1 MTEAYHLQ
9 VSFRSNEY
17 TSNGIL
23 QAFLEELGYEGFWE
37 EGEWFH
43 AFISERGY
51 DETLLRG
58 LAAAYGLD
66 YKVERIVNKNWN
78 QEWESSFQPVVIG
91 GFCRIRA
98 DFHKPGKETQHEIVI
113 TPKMSFGTG
122 HHATTYLMIQA
133 MQELDFNNKAVLDFG
148 TGTGVLAILAEK
160 LGANHITACDNDPW
174 SLENAA
180 ENIRKN
186 DCRSIRLTGE
196 GIDSIPLVYDL
207 ILANIN
213 RNVLL
218 THMSTLATL
227 LKPGGTLMMS
237 GFLQNDLVPIEQSLS
252 IHKMMVY
259 SILEKNNW
267 ILAVVKNQS
276 Y

>member
-1 MTEAYHLQ
+1 MTEAWHIQ
-9 VSFRSNEY
+9 VSFRNNEH

-23 QAFLEELGYEGFWE
+23 LAFLEELGYEGFWE

-43 AFISERGY
+43 AFIGEQGY
-51 DETLLRG
+51 DENSLRD
-58 LAAAYGLD
+58 LATTYGLD
-66 YKVERIVNKNWN
+66 FKVERIVNKNWN
-78 QEWESSFQPVVIG
+78 QEWESSFQPVVVG
-91 GFCRIRA
+91 SFCRIRA
-98 DFHKPGKETQHEIVI
+98 DFHKPGKETRHEIVI

-133 MQELDFNNKAVLDFG
+133 MQELDFYNKAVLDFG

-160 LGANHITACDNDPW
+160 LGANIITACDNDPW

-180 ENIRKN
+180 ENIQKN

-196 GIDSIPLVYDL
+196 EIDSVPLVYDL

-218 THMSTLATL
+218 NHMPTIATI
-227 LKPGGTLMMS
+227 LKPGGTLLMS
-237 GFLQNDLVPIEQSLS
+237 GFLQDDLVPIEQSLL
-252 IHKMMVY
+252 IHKMLVY

-267 ILAVVKNQS
+267 VLAVVKNRS